1 MRWFKKPK
9 VWQEAKDAM
18 SWCDVLQARRAQE
31 VAARAATLAA
41 YRKPKVEGIHW
52 DGEKY
57 VGANDNKP

>member
-1 MRWFKKPK
+1 MRWFTKPK

-18 SWCDVLQARRAQE
+18 AWSEVLQAE
-31 VAARAATLAA
+31 RAAEAEVRAAKVAA

-57 VGANDNKP
+57 VGANDDKT